1 MKKTARIV
9 TVAAVW
15 LLSLLIVGVTV
26 RNLRTEQYR
35 SEAAKHLQQELLH
48 VCHQGSLLLADEANV
63 DAAAVAQLFCEMDA
77 VRSVTVDLYR
87 PENPGMSSTGQNSV
101 WRSCADALTG
111 TGNKAP
117 TMYPE
122 LKEILGSCVPPL
134 NEAPLSVQQLDAFL
148 TELEAKLEAWHHS
161 AAQLAV

>member
-1 MKKTARIV
+1 MKKPTRIM

-15 LLSLLIVGVTV
+15 LLSLLIVCVTV

-35 SEAAKHLQQELLH
+35 SEAAKQLQQELLH
-48 VCHQGSLLLADEANV
+48 VCHQGSLLLADEATA
-63 DAAAVAQLFCEMDA
+63 DADAVAQLFCEMDA

-101 WRSCADALTG
+101 WRSCASALTG

-117 TMYPE
+117 AMYPE
-122 LKEILGSCVPPL
+122 LKEILGSYVPL
-134 NEAPLSVQQLDAFL
+134 LDGSRLSPQQLDNCL
-148 TELEAKLEAWHHS
+148 TELESKLEAWQHS

>member
-1 MKKTARIV
+1 MKKPARIV

-15 LLSLLIVGVTV
+15 LLSLLIVAVTV
-26 RNLRTEQYR
+26 RHLRTEQYR
-35 SEAAKHLQQELLH
+35 SEAAKQLQQELLH
-48 VCHQGSLLLADEANV
+48 VCHQGSLLLADDANV
-63 DAAAVAQLFCEMDA
+63 DADAVAQLFCEMDA
-77 VRSVTVDLYR
+77 VRSVAVDLYR

-101 WRSCADALTG
+101 WRSCANALTD

-122 LKEILGSCVPPL
+122 LKEILDSGIPLLDGSL
-134 NEAPLSVQQLDAFL
+134 LSPWQLDSCL
-148 TELEAKLEAWHHS
+148 TELEAKLEVWHQA

>member
-1 MKKTARIV
+1 MKKPARIV

-35 SEAAKHLQQELLH
+35 SEAAKQLQQELLH

-63 DAAAVAQLFCEMDA
+63 DADAVAQLFCEMDA

-101 WRSCADALTG
+101 WRSCAHVLT
-111 TGNKAP
+111 TQGNKSSA
-117 TMYPE
+117 MYPE
-122 LKEILGSCVPPL
+122 LKEILGSCVPLL